1 VFRKSSRLCVATSSG
16 GRGTTLAKP
25 TTAEVLALIGRLE
38 NFVNSEE
45 YYPARNSYRG
55 VGILALVSKA
65 LTVARAVCSLIDS
78 GFPGEAFG
86 LSRTLL
92 DICFT
97 VRYISNKDTEARAK
111 LFAEFYA
118 KDHEG
123 WGKIIQKFYP
133 TAPVEDTE
141 AHREALEKAKNYK
154 NAHQWTG
161 MGDQTR
167 QMACE
172 PDSYEFDSAG
182 NGINC
187 EWDYEVI
194 YKWTSFY
201 VHSTVSALES
211 HITEPRE
218 PFRIRDRPDIDKG
231 RGEDALV
238 NVLGYV
244 SRSFVHAY
252 RAIKHDP
259 PDEILLDVNKAI
271 VAFSP

>member
-1 VFRKSSRLCVATSSG
+1 MIK
-16 GRGTTLAKP
+16 
-25 TTAEVLALIGRLE
+25 RLE
-38 NFVNSEE
+38 NFVDSEE

-55 VGILALVSKA
+55 IVVLALVSKA
-65 LTVARAVCSLIDS
+65 LTVARAVCCLVDN

-86 LSRTLL
+86 LSRTLI

-97 VRYISNKDTEARAK
+97 VRYISNADTEARAK

-123 WGKIIQKFYP
+123 WGKIIHKFYP
-133 TAPVEDTE
+133 STVVKETE
-141 AHREALEKAKNYK
+141 AHREALAKAKNYK

-172 PDSYEFDSAG
+172 PDAYEFDPAG

-201 VHSTVSALES
+201 IHSTVSALEG
-211 HITEPRE
+211 HFMEPRE
-218 PFRIRDRPDIDKG
+218 PFRIRGRHSIDKN
-231 RGEDALV
+231 REEDTLV
-238 NVLGYV
+238 NVLGYI
-244 SRSFVHAY
+244 SRIFVHAY
-252 RAIKHDP
+252 RAMKHDAP
-259 PDEILLDVNKAI
+259 EEILQDVHKTIA
-271 VAFSP
+271 AFTT